1 MPTCFV
7 PGCTSG
13 YKSNPEKRHFFAPPS
28 DPQLLERW
36 FLEEFL
42 DMLNQTE
49 ARKNVKLIASNQ
61 TVESLRVTLMSV
73 LSIIE
78 FLHNEGVSYILT
90 AKLNQDPLEI
100 AQKNK
105 GRSQPGSKYWRGDR
119 SAGIRSSGALAAATG
134 ARHVVAAAASCVTT
148 PPPRIPPRAIPLRED
163 PATPRAHDATRETLA
178 ASFCQQKPK

>member
-1 MPTCFV
+1 MF
-7 PGCTSG
+7 
-13 YKSNPEKRHFFAPPS
+13 
-28 DPQLLERW
+28 Q

-90 AKLNQDPLEI
+90 AKLNQDPLEV
-100 AQKNK
+100 
-105 GRSQPGSKYWRGDR
+105 RVLLPRGNLRCLHLYFFCRDFL
-119 SAGIRSSGALAAATG
+119 AL
-134 ARHVVAAAASCVTT
+134 
-148 PPPRIPPRAIPLRED
+148 
-163 PATPRAHDATRETLA
+163 
-178 ASFCQQKPK
+178 